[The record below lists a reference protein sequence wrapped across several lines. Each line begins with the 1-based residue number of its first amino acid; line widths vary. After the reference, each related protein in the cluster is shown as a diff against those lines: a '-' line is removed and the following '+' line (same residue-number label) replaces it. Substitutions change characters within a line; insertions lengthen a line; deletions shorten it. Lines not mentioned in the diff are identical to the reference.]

1 VDTLR
6 SENYVRHGNRT
17 VADNNNLKIHPSIVR
32 DVLQTARHQNFQDI
46 WSRSGSLNLIA

>member
-1 VDTLR
+1 MDTLR
-6 SENYVRHGNRT
+6 SKDYVLDGNRT
-17 VADNNNLKIHPSIVR
+17 VAGNNNLKIRPSIVR